1 MTKIIRDA
9 VKKIAGKETKAV
21 KKPIP
26 KLLEK
31 LKKDRET
38 QADNIKKKDAKTLK
52 KNPTTETE
60 RAAKKKHHHAA
71 SVKALAKQQATIK
84 ELAMEE
90 GMKVKAYK
98 EKFADSPPMK
108 KLVELQKQNAT
119 IKDKTFSRGGSVAD
133 YRKGGMVLSTVD
145 NRKNK

>member
-1 MTKIIRDA
+1 MSVTKIL
-9 VKKIAGKETKAV
+9 KALA
-21 KKPIP
+21 KTRK
-26 KLLEK
+26 
-31 LKKDRET
+31 T

-52 KNPTTETE
+52 KNPTTQAEKT
-60 RAAKKKHHHAA
+60 AKKKHHHAA
-71 SVKALAKQQATIK
+71 SVKALAKQQAKIK

-108 KLVELQKQNAT
+108 KLIELQKQNTT
-119 IKDKTFSRGGSVAD
+119 IKDKDFSRGGSVTD

>member
-1 MTKIIRDA
+1 MAVTKIL
-9 VKKIAGKETKAV
+9 KALA
-21 KKPIP
+21 KARK
-26 KLLEK
+26 
-31 LKKDRET
+31 T
-38 QADNIKKKDAKTLK
+38 QADNIKKKDAKALK

-71 SVKALAKQQATIK
+71 SVKALAKQQAKIK

-108 KLVELQKQNAT
+108 KLVELQKQNT
-119 IKDKTFSRGGSVAD
+119 IIKDKDFSRGGSVTD

-145 NRKNK
+145 NRRNK

>member
-1 MTKIIRDA
+1 MAVTKILKTLA
-9 VKKIAGKETKAV
+9 KAR
-21 KKPIP
+21 K
-26 KLLEK
+26 
-31 LKKDRET
+31 T
-38 QADNIKKKDAKTLK
+38 QADNIKKKEEKTLK

-71 SVKALAKQQATIK
+71 SVKALAKQQEKIK

-108 KLVELQKQNAT
+108 KLVELQKQNTT
-119 IKDKTFSRGGSVAD
+119 IKDKTFSRGGSVVD

-145 NRKNK
+145 NRKKT

>member
-1 MTKIIRDA
+1 MTKIIRDI
-9 VKKIAGKETKAV
+9 VKKATDKKTKAV
-21 KKPIP
+21 KKPVP

-31 LKKDRET
+31 LKKDRQT
-38 QADNIKKKDAKTLK
+38 QADNIKKKEEKTLK
-52 KNPTTETE
+52 KNPTTEAEKT
-60 RAAKKKHHHAA
+60 AKKKHHHAA
-71 SVKALAKQQATIK
+71 SVKALAKQQAKIK

-108 KLVELQKQNAT
+108 KLVELQKQNTT
-119 IKDKTFSRGGSVAD
+119 IKDKEFSRGGSVVD

-145 NRKNK
+145 NRKVK

>member
-1 MTKIIRDA
+1 MA
-9 VKKIAGKETKAV
+9 VTQILKALAKTRKKLAY
-21 KKPIP
+21 
-26 KLLEK
+26 
-31 LKKDRET
+31 D
-38 QADNIKKKDAKTLK
+38 IKKKDANTLK
-52 KNPTTETE
+52 KNPTTQAEKT
-60 RAAKKKHHHAA
+60 AKKKHHHAA
-71 SVKALAKQQATIK
+71 SVKALAKQQAKIK

-108 KLVELQKQNAT
+108 KLIELQKQNTT
-119 IKDKTFSRGGSVAD
+119 IKDKDFSRGGSVTD

>member
-1 MTKIIRDA
+1 MAVTKIL
-9 VKKIAGKETKAV
+9 KALA
-21 KKPIP
+21 KARK
-26 KLLEK
+26 
-31 LKKDRET
+31 T
-38 QADNIKKKDAKTLK
+38 QADNIKKKDAKALK

-71 SVKALAKQQATIK
+71 SVKALAKQQAKIK

-108 KLVELQKQNAT
+108 KLVELQKQNTT
-119 IKDKTFSRGGSVAD
+119 IKDKTFSRGGSVVD
-133 YRKGGMVLSTVD
+133 YRKGGMVLSTIN